1 MCSVGVMVGGNVV
14 VVREVLGG
22 VLGPPLGLLIQ
33 RYKRED
39 PSQIWSRPG

>member
-22 VLGPPLGLLIQ
+22 VVGPLLDLLIQ
-33 RYKRED
+33 RYRRED
-39 PSQIWSRPG
+39 PSQIWSWPG